1 MDPEVISALIESGTT
16 LATLIG
22 SGTVTA
28 ITAKI
33 QGLKSEKSVDKIRSS
48 YDEIIQQILQERSDA
63 IILAQMYKSELDKV
77 SISDKDIEHLQKTIE
92 KVLLIFMGMQTV
104 GIDQKDKE
112 ALEKIKSQQESLY
125 ALKELV
131 NADTLKTMQLLGF
144 NYKAAIGEP
153 LTEIC
158 SEAIR
163 NFAKSKT
170 KLPQN
175 SSQKRK

>member
-1 MDPEVISALIESGTT
+1 MEPQVISALIESGTT

-33 QGLKSEKSVDKIRSS
+33 QGLKTEKNVDKVRSC

-63 IILAQMYKSELDKV
+63 IILAQMYKSELDKI
-77 SISDKDIEHLQKTIE
+77 SISDEDIEHLQKTIE
-92 KVLLIFMGMQTV
+92 KVLQILMGFQTV
-104 GIDQKDKE
+104 GKNPKDEE
-112 ALEKIKSQQESLY
+112 ALKKFQRQQESLN
-125 ALKELV
+125 ALMNLV

-144 NYKAAIGEP
+144 NYKAAIGEH

-158 SEAIR
+158 ADAIK
-163 NFAKSKT
+163 NFAKGKN
-170 KLPQN
+170 K
-175 SSQKRK
+175 